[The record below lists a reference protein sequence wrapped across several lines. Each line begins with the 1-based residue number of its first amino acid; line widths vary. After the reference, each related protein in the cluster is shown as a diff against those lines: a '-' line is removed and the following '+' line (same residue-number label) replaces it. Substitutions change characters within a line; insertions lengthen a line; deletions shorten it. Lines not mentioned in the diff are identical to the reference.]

1 MTRGSTAVSRAF
13 TAPTLRYHW
22 DDDAACLTADPEL
35 FCADRNDPDVA
46 EKYRTALA
54 GYCHRCTVRPEC
66 LTRQLA
72 AEPPTGTSHRY
83 GIAGGLTP
91 SQRAEPALCALVLA
105 GCQQSAGGKSGAKA
119 ECQEA
124 MAEAASVHGR
134 SFLSRCPSIQE
145 ARLLVRTNEG
155 SCGFTLHLP

>member
-13 TAPTLRYHW
+13 TAPKLRYHW

-35 FCADRNDPDVA
+35 FCADRGDPDCA

-72 AEPPTGTSHRY
+72 AEPLTGAGHRY

-91 SQRAEPALCALVLA
+91 RQRADPALFKQLERTKAPLVYRWRRDGDKITGGEALVT
-105 GCQQSAGGKSGAKA
+105 
-119 ECQEA
+119 
-124 MAEAASVHGR
+124 SVPE
-134 SFLSRCPSIQE
+134 S
-145 ARLLVRTNEG
+145 
-155 SCGFTLHLP
+155 